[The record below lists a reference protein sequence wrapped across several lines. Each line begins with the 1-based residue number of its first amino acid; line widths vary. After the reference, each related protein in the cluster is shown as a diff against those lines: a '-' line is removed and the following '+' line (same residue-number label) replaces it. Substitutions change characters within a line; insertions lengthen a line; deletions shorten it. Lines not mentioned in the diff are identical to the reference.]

1 MMQRV
6 YGWMAFGLGI
16 TALTSFICSM
26 FMPAVIAGGF
36 MTLWIIAA
44 ILELVLVFVFA
55 SRIDKMS
62 FGKALGIFTIYSAL
76 NGFTLTPLFAM
87 YTLGSVVVTFLITM
101 AMFGIMSL
109 IGIFVKFDMSGW
121 GKYFL
126 MALIGLI
133 IATIVNIFVASSLL
147 YWLTTYAGIL
157 VFVGLTAYDTQQIQK
172 RLYKYGYLD
181 FETAKNEVGTSE
193 INKLALEGALELYL
207 DFINLFIYLLRI
219 FGNSK

>member
-1 MMQRV
+1 MQRV

-109 IGIFVKFDMSGW
+109 IGSFVKFDMSGW

-133 IATIVNIFVASSLL
+133 IATIVNMFVASSVL